1 MQKKIVTSRLSEDT
15 YNEVKKLAERE
26 HRSMSAQVAW
36 ILENWLSIN
45 EPLQAYFPETESNS
59 GDLLDMWAE

>member
-45 EPLQAYFPETESNS
+45 EPLQAYFPERENNS
-59 GDLLDMWAE
+59 GDLLEMWTE